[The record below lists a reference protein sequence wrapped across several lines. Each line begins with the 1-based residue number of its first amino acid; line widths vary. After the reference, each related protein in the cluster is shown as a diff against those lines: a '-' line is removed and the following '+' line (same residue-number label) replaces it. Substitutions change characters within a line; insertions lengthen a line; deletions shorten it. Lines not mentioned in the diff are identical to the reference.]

1 MAKQGNTKK
10 DKNDMQKTLSRAFI
24 IFILISCVLGFS
36 LTFSFFSIFKAAEA
50 GNYVAIDYTIYYA
63 EGLPI
68 LTTSS
73 NVVENMYKQ
82 GYTGTGIT
90 NKYVM
95 RAGSIETERIVPVDA
110 YVYGDGVVPF
120 GIYGSELDA
129 ISAKTVGMHI
139 NDVARVNLKYNK
151 NMIEYLSAF
160 EYNMIG
166 GNFSS
171 AQVGQIVPDLAIEYE
186 SIDKATG
193 NTTSTSLRRP
203 AVIVDKTEDRIYLNL
218 GYEYAQIQVTQIQ

>member
-1 MAKQGNTKK
+1 
-10 DKNDMQKTLSRAFI
+10 
-24 IFILISCVLGFS
+24 
-36 LTFSFFSIFKAAEA
+36 
-50 GNYVAIDYTIYYA
+50 YVALDYTIYYA

-90 NKYVM
+90 NRYVL
-95 RAGSIETERIVPVDA
+95 RAGSIETERLVPVNA

-120 GIYGSELDA
+120 GIYGSELDS
-129 ISAKTVGMHI
+129 ISAKTVGMHV
-139 NDVARVNLKYNK
+139 NDVARVNLKYDTD
-151 NMIEYLSAF
+151 MIESLSAF
-160 EYNMIG
+160 EYSFIG

-171 AQVGQIVPDLAIEYE
+171 AQIGQVIPNLAIPYE
-186 SIDKATG
+186 SIDPATG
-193 NTTSTSLRRP
+193 NTSTTQLLRP

-218 GYEYAQIQVTQIQ
+218 GYEYAQIQVVQIQ

>member
-1 MAKQGNTKK
+1 MA
-10 DKNDMQKTLSRAFI
+10 RAFI
-24 IFILISCVLGFS
+24 IFILLSCVLGFS
-36 LTFSFFSIFKAAEA
+36 LTFSFFSIFKTAEA
-50 GNYVAIDYTIYYA
+50 GNYVAIDYTIYYT

-68 LTTSS
+68 ITTSS

-90 NKYVM
+90 NRYVM
-95 RAGSIETERIVPVDA
+95 RAGSTQTERIVPVNA
-110 YVYGDGVVPF
+110 YVSGDGVVPF

-139 NDVARVNLKYNK
+139 NDVARVNFKYNI
-151 NMIEYLSAF
+151 NMVENLSAF
-160 EYNMIG
+160 EYGMIG

-171 AQVGQIVPDLAIEYE
+171 AQIGQIVPDLAVISE
-186 SIDKATG
+186 SIDSATG
-193 NTTSTSLRRP
+193 NTTSTLLRRP